1 MSWLGVQ
8 GHDNVVEWF
17 RSALTRNT
25 LASTFLFVGPPGI
38 GKRTFATQLA
48 RTLLCSGAP
57 PQLMSPCGQCSSCVQ
72 MLSGSHPDLLVV
84 SKPVDRA
91 TIPLS
96 LLIGRD
102 DHRMREGLCHD
113 IALKPFQAN
122 RKIAILDDADFLNV
136 EGANALLKTLEEPP
150 PHSVIILI
158 SSSAEAQLP
167 TIRSRSQIIRFRP
180 PSSEVVADLL
190 LEQGIVSD
198 ADEAKRLAAG
208 SEGSLAQAAELSDP
222 DLSAMR
228 TRLFTELSK
237 PRLESVPLS
246 GMLLEFV
253 NEAGT
258 AAPPRR
264 ARARQLIGFAV
275 EFYRQALRTQ
285 STGKHSA
292 DEQMARLVQRYLEN
306 PGVDAELTIARI
318 GRSLTAIE
326 HVARNVNQGTYIECW
341 LDELARATPEAV
353 EPQA

>member
-17 RSALTRNT
+17 RTALTRNT

-48 RTLLCSGAP
+48 RMLLCCDSPAR
-57 PQLMSPCGQCSSCVQ
+57 LMSPCGTCSNCVQ
-72 MLSGSHPDLLVV
+72 MQSGTHPDLLVV
-84 SKPVDRA
+84 SKPADRA

-113 IALKPFQAN
+113 ISLKPFQAN

-158 SSSAEAQLP
+158 SSSAESQLP

-180 PSSEVVADLL
+180 PSLEDVTALL
-190 LEQGIVSD
+190 LEQGIVTD

-208 SEGSLAQAAELSDP
+208 SEGSLAQAVELNDP
-222 DLSAMR
+222 ELSAMR
-228 TRLFTELSK
+228 TRLFTELAK
-237 PRLESVPLS
+237 PRLDSVTLS
-246 GMLLEFV
+246 GMLLEFI

-275 EFYRQALRTQ
+275 EFYRQALRQ
-285 STGKHSA
+285 RCTGKHSA
-292 DEQMARLVQRYLEN
+292 DEQLGRLVQQYLQN
-306 PGVDAELTIARI
+306 AGVDEELTIARI
-318 GRSLTAIE
+318 GRCLTAIE
-326 HVARNVNQGTYIECW
+326 HVGRNVNQGTYIECW
-341 LDELARATPEAV
+341 LDELARPTAEAV